1 MTLSEIVALRKSG
14 CVEQAYDAI
23 RQIYATDKSQA
34 VKSVLF
40 WTAYD
45 MMNQY
50 VAGGY
55 KDEAESI
62 YKALLRLHSDMTD
75 TDRRAAAAL
84 ARAGVRFDHEQGVQT
99 GTHNRRLGQWGE
111 EVAAQYL
118 REKGYS
124 VLANDWRSQHRDI
137 DLVCADGGTIVFV
150 EVKTRSNGSDLSSP
164 EDAIDAEKM
173 RNLRAAFYHY
183 LHQHRWIDHPFRFDI
198 VTVIGH
204 LGDKEPAIKHWV
216 DVGL

>member
-1 MTLSEIVALRKSG
+1 MRKSG
-14 CVEQAYDAI
+14 CVEEAYDAI
-23 RQIYATDKSQA
+23 RKLYATDKSQA

-45 MMNQY
+45 MISQY
-50 VAGGY
+50 MAGGY
-55 KDEAESI
+55 KDEAELI

-84 ARAGVRFDHEQGVQT
+84 TRASVRFDSSQNQQQGY
-99 GTHNRRLGQWGE
+99 HNHQLGQWGE

-118 REKGYS
+118 REKGYR
-124 VLANDWRSQHRDI
+124 VLASDWRSKHRDI

-150 EVKTRSNGSDLSSP
+150 EVKTRSSNSNLSTP

-173 RNLRAAFYHY
+173 HNLRAAFYHY
-183 LHQHRWIDHPFRFDI
+183 LREHRWMDHPFRFDI
-198 VTVIGH
+198 VSVIGH
-204 LGDKEPAIKHWV
+204 LGDEEPAIKHWI
-216 DVGL
+216 DVGMM

>member
-14 CVEQAYDAI
+14 CVKQAYDAI
-23 RQIYATDKSQA
+23 RQIYGTDKSQA

-150 EVKTRSNGSDLSSP
+150 DLSSP

>member
-1 MTLSEIVALRKSG
+1 MTLSEIVAMRKSG
-14 CVEQAYDAI
+14 CVEEAYDAV
-23 RQIYATDKSQA
+23 REIYATDKSQA

-50 VAGGY
+50 MTGGY
-55 KDEAESI
+55 KDEAELI

-84 ARAGVRFDHEQGVQT
+84 NKASARFNPQHYQQQGD
-99 GTHNRRLGQWGE
+99 HNRLLGQWGE

-118 REKGYS
+118 REKGYR
-124 VLANDWRSQHRDI
+124 VLANDWKSKHRDI
-137 DLVCADGGTIVFV
+137 DLVCADGGTVVFV
-150 EVKTRSNGSDLSSP
+150 EVKTRSNSNDLSTP
-164 EDAIDAEKM
+164 EDAIDADKM
-173 RNLRAAFYHY
+173 HNLRAAFYHY
-183 LHQHRWIDHPFRFDI
+183 LHLHRWLDHPFRFDI